1 MIRTIKRRDGSGDT
15 YSFFGSCGDIHLS
28 INDGFWKQICHGGQL
43 HGYTVQYYER
53 AGEHFDAVINRW
65 MRRWRAG
72 EQMI

>member
-1 MIRTIKRRDGSGDT
+1 MIRTIKRRDGSGDI
-15 YSFFGSCGDIHLS
+15 YEFLGESGKVYLS
-28 INDGFWKQICHGGQL
+28 INDAWCGQICCGGQL
-43 HGYTVQYYER
+43 HGYTVRYYER